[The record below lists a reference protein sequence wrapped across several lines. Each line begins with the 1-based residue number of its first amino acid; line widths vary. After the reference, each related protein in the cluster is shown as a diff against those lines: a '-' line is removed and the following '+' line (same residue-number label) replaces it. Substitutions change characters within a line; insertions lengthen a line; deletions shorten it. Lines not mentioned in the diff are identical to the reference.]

1 MRATRAKPVSR
12 TSLPSLKSLPQYNND
27 NRQPVSL
34 SYKHATNISTSIKVA
49 ASAKGYIYKAIKPI
63 AKDTTL
69 KPKMSV

>member
-1 MRATRAKPVSR
+1 VPNIHVA
-12 TSLPSLKSLPQYNND
+12 QQIFIDIYNND
-27 NRQPVSL
+27 NRQLVPL

-49 ASAKGYIYKAIKPI
+49 VSAKGYIYKAAKPI